1 MNIKKK
7 DNICDRCNQRI
18 HPNFIGYHKCGYANC
33 PVCKK
38 AITNSEYWDHIKS
51 HPAHENDSPQ
61 PPRTSFGNRQQ
72 NESRSTRYEGGSRN
86 SGSKSFN
93 RDSADAIQLRVGKE
107 YQVDIT
113 EIGRHGDG
121 IAKVQGCTLFVK
133 GGHIGEQVKVIITK
147 TGRRFAMARTV

>member
-1 MNIKKK
+1 M
-7 DNICDRCNQRI
+7 
-18 HPNFIGYHKCGYANC
+18 
-33 PVCKK
+33 
-38 AITNSEYWDHIKS
+38 NSEYWDHIRS
-51 HPAHENDSPQ
+51 HSGHENDSPP

-121 IAKVQGCTLFVK
+121 VAKIQGCMIFVK
-133 GGHIGEQVKVIITK
+133 DGRIGEQVKIIITK
-147 TGRRFAMARTV
+147 TGRRFATARTV